1 MKQTIIII
9 IIIILIT
16 LFTFQSGYS
25 QINPIGLL
33 LNLNGTI
40 EVHTG
45 PPNYNGNIDNPV
57 YVICDTDSVIWD
69 LRNVRYDQLTIIE
82 APKFIYPSNLDH
94 SHEEYENTPDFD
106 SINSTISIYGKDS
119 SFIIFNN
126 DSAVFSANNTNRFRD
141 EIIGIG
147 MIDSI
152 NIQLIK
158 TKLSNHIKLYLGNST
173 DEEDL
178 QRIYYELSTPDS
190 IVDGEERYD
199 YLIDKL
205 IFYNYESNKLTSI
218 MGYHWNYG
226 LEFDSLNYDSFGNL
240 IYFLRE
246 EIGSV
251 RNEISLSYDK
261 KNRVTGMMHKH
272 GYNDSSPTIIESK
285 FTYDSNGILTSKS
298 TRKDNG
304 SWETCEIKLKKRV
317 TTKPKNNL
325 TGR

>member
-1 MKQTIIII
+1 MKQTIVII
-9 IIIILIT
+9 IT

-45 PPNYNGNIDNPV
+45 PPNYNGRLDNPV
-57 YVICDTDSVIWD
+57 YVICDTDTVIWD

-82 APKFIYPSNLDH
+82 APKYIYPSNLDP
-94 SHEEYENTPDFD
+94 SYEEYENTLDFD
-106 SINSTISIYGKDS
+106 FTNSTIPIYGEDS
-119 SFIIFNN
+119 GLIIFNN
-126 DSAVFSANNTNRFRD
+126 DSAVFSANKTNRFRD
-141 EIIGIG
+141 EIIGVG
-147 MIDSI
+147 MINNA
-152 NIQLIK
+152 NIQLMK
-158 TKLSNHIKLYLGNST
+158 TKLSNHIKHYLGNST

-190 IVDGEERYD
+190 IVDGEMRYD

-205 IFYNYESNKLTSI
+205 IFYNYEANKLTSI

-226 LEFDSLNYDSFGNL
+226 VEFDSLKYDSFGSL

-246 EIGSV
+246 EVGSL
-251 RNEISLSYDK
+251 RDEIFLSYDK
-261 KNRVTGMMHKH
+261 KNRVTGMIRTY
-272 GYNDSSPTIIESK
+272 GYADSSPSITESK
-285 FTYDSNGILTSKS
+285 FTYDLNGILNSKS
-298 TRKDNG
+298 TRTENG
-304 SWETCEIKLKKRV
+304 SWEICEIKLKNS
-317 TTKPKNNL
+317 P